1 MTNLHST
8 TQPGI
13 VDLSDAPAGLDDATF
28 DSLFPSDGHTVV
40 AAPQVQP
47 VTQTVQAQPQVTPQ
61 AQPATPVTQPVTT
74 NQPFIKG
81 DKSVYNT
88 PEAAVQG
95 INQKDALIETLRQRY
110 ALTTGIDPI
119 TGQPV
124 QQTNAPIT
132 PQVPDYNQDPKTYMK
147 DLYAAAQSNPEAYR
161 DVQQKFLLD
170 TLKPLQ
176 PYIQKAAR
184 EQAVETLTS
193 DPSLKDAGTFIG
205 TPAYNAALDNNPE
218 LKNAISAAESD
229 MQWHSRLPGLYKIA
243 YLAGRGQQLPDL
255 LAQQS
260 AAIPNSTPSAPV
272 RTTAQPTTPNA
283 PASSARPSFGTLEG
297 IRATIAEAEAR
308 GMQLTF

>member
-1 MTNLHST
+1 MPTLNSNT
-8 TQPGI
+8 PPGV

-28 DSLFPSDGHTVV
+28 DSLFPSDGHNVV
-40 AAPQVQP
+40 AAPQAQP
-47 VTQTVQAQPQVTPQ
+47 VTQTVQTQTQVTPQ
-61 AQPATPVTQPVTT
+61 AQPATQVTPQTT
-74 NQPFIKG
+74 QQPFIKG

-88 PEAAVQG
+88 AEAAVQG

-124 QQTNAPIT
+124 AQSQIPVT

-218 LKNAISAAESD
+218 LKNAIVAAESD

-243 YLAGRGQQLPDL
+243 YLTGRGQQLPDL

-260 AAIPNSTPSAPV
+260 TTSQNSTPTAPV
-272 RTTAQPTTPNA
+272 RTTAQPSTPNA
-283 PASSARPSFGTLEG
+283 PTQTSRPSFKNLEG

-308 GMQLTF
+308 GMTLSF

>member
-1 MTNLHST
+1 MPTLNGNT
-8 TQPGI
+8 PPGT

-28 DSLFPSDGHTVV
+28 DSLFPSDGQNVV
-40 AAPQVQP
+40 AAPQAQP
-47 VTQTVQAQPQVTPQ
+47 VTQTVQQQQQPTPQ
-61 AQPATPVTQPVTT
+61 AQPVTQVTQPSTT
-74 NQPFIKG
+74 SQPFIKG

-88 PEAAVQG
+88 AEAAVQG

-124 QQTNAPIT
+124 TQANQPIQ
-132 PQVPDYNQDPKTYMK
+132 PQVPDYNQDPKLYMQ
-147 DLYAAAQSNPEAYR
+147 DLYKAAQTTPEAYR

-184 EQAVETLTS
+184 EQAMEALTS

-205 TPAYNAALDNNPE
+205 TPAYQAALDNNPE
-218 LKNAISAAESD
+218 LKNAIVAAESD

-283 PASSARPSFGTLEG
+283 PAPSARPSFGTLEG